1 MGALGNLAPP
11 RHGSPRSSGGALA
24 HGLLVACAF
33 SAGVHVALAP
43 DHLGESAL
51 LGLGFLGSAAFLLA
65 LGLGIY
71 ARPDSLRLPSLIALL
86 GGALIAAY
94 VASRTV
100 GLPVLHPAPEAVDPV
115 GVITKG
121 AEVVA
126 VVLSLHLF
134 VENAAGSRRC
144 QGKRRT
150 KWTTISPISHLGL

>member
-1 MGALGNLAPP
+1 MEALGNLAPR

-24 HGLLVACAF
+24 QGLLVAC
-33 SAGVHVALAP
+33 
-43 DHLGESAL
+43 
-51 LGLGFLGSAAFLLA
+51 
-65 LGLGIY
+65 
-71 ARPDSLRLPSLIALL
+71 
-86 GGALIAAY
+86 

-121 AEVVA
+121 VEVVA

-134 VENAAGSRRC
+134 VENASGSHRC

-150 KWTTISPISHLGL
+150 RWITISPSRAGL

>member
-1 MGALGNLAPP
+1 MEALGNLAPP
-11 RHGSPRSSGGALA
+11 GHGSPRSSGGAISQ
-24 HGLLVACAF
+24 GLLVACAF

-51 LGLGFLGSAAFLLA
+51 LGLGFLGTAAMLLA

-71 ARPDSLRLPSLIALL
+71 ARPGSVRLPPLIAFLSS
-86 GGALIAAY
+86 ALIAAY
-94 VASRTV
+94 IVSRTV
-100 GLPVLHPAPEAVDPV
+100 GLPVLHPVPEAVDLV

-121 AEVVA
+121 VEVVA

-134 VENAAGSRRC
+134 VENAGSSRRW

-150 KWTTISPISHLGL
+150 RWTTISPLSRAGL

>member
-1 MGALGNLAPP
+1 M
-11 RHGSPRSSGGALA
+11 SQ
-24 HGLLVACAF
+24 GLLVACAF

-51 LGLGFLGSAAFLLA
+51 LGLGFLGSAAMLLA

-71 ARPDSLRLPSLIALL
+71 ARPDSVRLPPLITFLSS
-86 GGALIAAY
+86 ALIAAY

-121 AEVVA
+121 VEVVA

-134 VENAAGSRRC
+134 VENAGGSRRC

-150 KWTTISPISHLGL
+150 RWTMISPISRAGL

>member
-1 MGALGNLAPP
+1 MEALGNLVPP

-24 HGLLVACAF
+24 QGLLVACAF

-51 LGLGFLGSAAFLLA
+51 LGLGFLGSAAMLLA
-65 LGLGIY
+65 LGVGIY
-71 ARPDSLRLPSLIALL
+71 ARPDSVRLPPLIALL
-86 GGALIAAY
+86 CSALLAAY

-121 AEVVA
+121 VEVVA

-134 VENAAGSRRC
+134 VENAGGSRRC
-144 QGKRRT
+144 QEKRRT
-150 KWTTISPISHLGL
+150 RWTTISPISRAGL

>member
-1 MGALGNLAPP
+1 MGALSTLAPP

-24 HGLLVACAF
+24 MGLLVACAF
-33 SAGVHVALAP
+33 SAGVHIALAP
-43 DHLGESAL
+43 EHLGESAL
-51 LGLGFLGSAAFLLA
+51 LGLGFLGSAALLLA

-71 ARPDSLRLPSLIALL
+71 ARPESFRLPPLIAFLSA
-86 GGALIAAY
+86 ALIAAY

-121 AEVVA
+121 VEVVA

-134 VENAAGSRRC
+134 VENAGSSRRC
-144 QGKRRT
+144 HEKRRT
-150 KWTTISPISHLGL
+150 RWT

>member
-1 MGALGNLAPP
+1 MESLGNLALP
-11 RHGSPRSSGGALA
+11 RDGPPRSSGGALA
-24 HGLLVACAF
+24 QGLLVACAF

-51 LGLGFLGSAAFLLA
+51 LGVGFLGSAAMLLA

-71 ARPDSLRLPSLIALL
+71 VRPDSVRLPPLIALL
-86 GGALIAAY
+86 SSALLAAY

-121 AEVVA
+121 VEVVA

-134 VENAAGSRRC
+134 VENAAGPRRC
-144 QGKRRT
+144 QGRR
-150 KWTTISPISHLGL
+150 SR